1 MSSAL
6 EIETAFRHLPR
17 DEQDALL
24 EKLEEIWED
33 SLELS
38 DKFKEKLARA
48 DADIAAGRVR
58 VRSPKV

>member
-24 EKLEEIWED
+24 ERLEEIWED

-38 DKFKEKLARA
+38 DKFKASLERGMT
-48 DADIAAGRVR
+48 DIAEGRCRVR
-58 VRSPKV
+58 